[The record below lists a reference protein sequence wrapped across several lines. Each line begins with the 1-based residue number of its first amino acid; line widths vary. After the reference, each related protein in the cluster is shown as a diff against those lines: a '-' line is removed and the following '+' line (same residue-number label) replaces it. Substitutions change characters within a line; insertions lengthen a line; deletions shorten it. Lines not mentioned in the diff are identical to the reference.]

1 MRFATASPKLLKP
14 PLHTFKIHSMIPKNG
29 STKMLQ
35 INWMMALSKPMTV
48 LLMIAASTR
57 TAPQMMPVA
66 DVLAPVTLFTAAT
79 TA

>member
-1 MRFATASPKLLKP
+1 
-14 PLHTFKIHSMIPKNG
+14 
-29 STKMLQ
+29 
-35 INWMMALSKPMTV
+35 MTV
-48 LLMIAASTR
+48 LPMIAASTK